1 MFKSKLRFQIRLDD
15 FRKKVRQNN
24 ETEETTESESTV
36 EEAMGFYTYATKVL
50 LDDLSN
56 IIRSSNGSSTWR
68 YLITYKN
75 VLRAIESIGIEMSL
89 GVRFL
94 GRGSLISKNF
104 AKLIEQH
111 KLSNEYLLQGE
122 TFLANMRDDL
132 KNVKDSLDG

>member
-1 MFKSKLRFQIRLDD
+1 
-15 FRKKVRQNN
+15 
-24 ETEETTESESTV
+24 
-36 EEAMGFYTYATKVL
+36 
-50 LDDLSN
+50 
-56 IIRSSNGSSTWR
+56 
-68 YLITYKN
+68 
-75 VLRAIESIGIEMSL
+75 MSL

-132 KNVKDSLDG
+132 KNVKDSSYFKTYNKTYVKDAVSLISRQHFQNRF